1 MLRTLLIRGMLAGL
15 AAGVVASVFA
25 YLFGEGP
32 VDDAIGFEAAM
43 SHHDE
48 PELVSRGVQSTAGLL
63 VAVSAYA
70 IAIGGL
76 FALVFALS
84 LGRIGT
90 LSARGR
96 AAAVAALGFVVVV
109 LVPFLKYPANPPA
122 VGVGGTIGER
132 TELYFGFLA
141 ISLLAAAVAVFAWTK
156 LRTSLDSFAA
166 ATISGGGYL
175 VLVAVAA
182 WLMPAIDEV
191 PDGFSASLLWTFRL
205 SSLGT
210 QAVLWTCL
218 GLVFGVL
225 ARSPLGE
232 KRRAMAFV

>member
-1 MLRTLLIRGMLAGL
+1 MLRTLLVRGMLAGL

-25 YLFGEGP
+25 YLVGEGP
-32 VDDAIGFEAAM
+32 VESAIGFENAM
-43 SHHDE
+43 SHHGEFE
-48 PELVSRGVQSTAGLL
+48 PVSRGVQSTAGLL
-63 VAVSAYA
+63 VAVGAYG

-90 LSARGR
+90 LGARGR
-96 AAAVAALGFVVVV
+96 AASAAALGFVVVV

-122 VGVGGTIGER
+122 IGVASTIGER

-141 ISLLAAAVAVFAWTK
+141 ISLLGAALAVFAWTK

-166 ATISGGGYL
+166 TTISGGGYL

-225 ARSPLGE
+225 ARSTLRE
-232 KRRAMAFV
+232 KRRTMAFV